1 MRQRF
6 AHALAIGAL
15 GSASMLVGAAAANA
29 DPSDPNPLPG
39 PPSPI
44 IDDFIS
50 AQIPALYSPGN
61 EISQSNVQGGAVIHG
76 GIGMYCQNP
85 GVECRPPGRG

>member
-6 AHALAIGAL
+6 ARALAAGAL
-15 GSASMLVGAAAANA
+15 CACAVLVGAPAVGA
-29 DPSDPNPLPG
+29 DPSDPLPSV
-39 PPSPI
+39 PSPV

-50 AQIPALYSPGN
+50 AQIPALHSPGN
-61 EISQSNVQGGAVIHG
+61 QLSQSNVQGGSVIRG

-85 GVECRPPGRG
+85 GVECRPPGR

>member
-6 AHALAIGAL
+6 ARALAVGAL
-15 GSASMLVGAAAANA
+15 GALSVLVGAAAARA

-39 PPSPI
+39 GPAPI
-44 IDDFIS
+44 LDDFIS
-50 AQIPALYSPGN
+50 AQIPALHTSS
-61 EISQSNVQGGAVIHG
+61 EQVSQSNVQGGTVVRG

-85 GVECRPPGRG
+85 GIECRPPGRG

>member
-6 AHALAIGAL
+6 ARALAVGAL
-15 GSASMLVGAAAANA
+15 GAFTVLAGATAASA

-39 PPSPI
+39 PPAPVL
-44 IDDFIS
+44 DDFIS
-50 AQIPALYSPGN
+50 AQIPALHSPS
-61 EISQSNVQGGAVIHG
+61 EHLSQSNVQGGSVIRG

-85 GVECRPPGRG
+85 GVECRPPGR

>member
-15 GSASMLVGAAAANA
+15 GTLSVLGGAAAANA

-39 PPSPI
+39 GPSPI

-50 AQIPALYSPGN
+50 AQIPALSSPGN
-61 EISQSNVQGGAVIHG
+61 ELSQSNVQGGSVVRG
-76 GIGMYCQNP
+76 GVGMYCQNP